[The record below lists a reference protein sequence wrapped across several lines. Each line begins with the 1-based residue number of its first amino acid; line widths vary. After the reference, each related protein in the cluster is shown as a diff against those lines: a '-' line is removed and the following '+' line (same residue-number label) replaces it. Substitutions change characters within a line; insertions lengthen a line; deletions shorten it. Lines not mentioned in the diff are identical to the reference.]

1 MKKVLLDTSIL
12 IDFLRRKSKIDSLFV
27 KLLQQK
33 YQLYISI
40 VTHTELFSGKTIW
53 EKEKLHSEIE
63 ILCSGLHILPLETE
77 ISRKAGKIRAQ
88 NNTTIIDAIIAATAI
103 NHGLNLVTLNL
114 RDFEN
119 IEEISLFKIG
129 ALGET

>member
-12 IDFLRRKSKIDSLFV
+12 IDFLRRKSKSDSLFV

-33 YQLYISI
+33 YQLNISI

-53 EKEKLHSEIE
+53 ENEKLHLEIE
-63 ILCSGLHILPLETE
+63 TLCSGLHMLPLETE
-77 ISRKAGKIRAQ
+77 ISKKAGKIRAQ

-103 NHGLNLVTLNL
+103 NHGLSLVTLNL
-114 RDFEN
+114 KDFEDIEGLRLFDN
-119 IEEISLFKIG
+119 IN
-129 ALGET
+129 